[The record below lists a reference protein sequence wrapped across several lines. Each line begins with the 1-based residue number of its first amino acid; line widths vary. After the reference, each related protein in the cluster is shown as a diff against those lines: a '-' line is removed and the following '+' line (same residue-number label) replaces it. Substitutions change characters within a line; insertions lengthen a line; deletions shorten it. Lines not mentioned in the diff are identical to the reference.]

1 MAGVSGQSS
10 PTHPDLI
17 DINAPLPLLL
27 QPFPNLGNKDRHM
40 DEETKEL
47 VAIGASVAANCY
59 PCMKHHLAKCA
70 ELGVARAEVRAAAE
84 VGKMVNR
91 GAASNTHKFVAE
103 LLGVE
108 DPALAD

>member
-1 MAGVSGQSS
+1 
-10 PTHPDLI
+10 
-17 DINAPLPLLL
+17 LLL

-59 PCMKHHLAKCA
+59 PCMKHHLAKCG
-70 ELGVARAEVRAAAE
+70 ELGVAAAEIRAAAK
-84 VGKMVNR
+84 VGMMVHR
-91 GAASNTHKFVAE
+91 GAASNTRKFIAE
-103 LLGVE
+103 LLGEE

>member
-1 MAGVSGQSS
+1 
-10 PTHPDLI
+10 
-17 DINAPLPLLL
+17 
-27 QPFPNLGNKDRHM
+27 M
-40 DEETKEL
+40 DEQTKEL

-59 PCMKHHLAKCA
+59 PCMKHHLAKC
-70 ELGVARAEVRAAAE
+70 EDLGVAAAEIRAASE

-91 GAASNTHKFVAE
+91 GAAGNTRKFVAE

>member
-1 MAGVSGQSS
+1 MRLQHG
-10 PTHPDLI
+10 
-17 DINAPLPLLL
+17 APIILEPGKP
-27 QPFPNLGNKDRHM
+27 QIRKQGCDM
-40 DEETKEL
+40 DEQIKEL

-59 PCMKHHLAKCA
+59 PCMKHHLAKCD

-91 GAASNTHKFVAE
+91 GAASNTRKFVAE
-103 LLGVE
+103 LLGAE

>member
-1 MAGVSGQSS
+1 
-10 PTHPDLI
+10 
-17 DINAPLPLLL
+17 
-27 QPFPNLGNKDRHM
+27 M

-59 PCMKHHLAKCA
+59 PCMKHHLAKCD
-70 ELGVARAEVRAAAE
+70 ELGVARAEVRAAADVRAAAE

-91 GAASNTHKFVAE
+91 GAASNTRKFVAE